1 MEKERSEQMIKKVI
15 LKRVPIVKYR
25 KPVKQIPIDAKEIE
39 KLNISIR
46 EKTKQNGERRRT
58 RHGAEEFWVK

>member
-1 MEKERSEQMIKKVI
+1 MIKKVI

-25 KPVKQIPIDAKEIE
+25 KPVKQIPIDKKEIE
-39 KLNISIR
+39 KLNISVR

-58 RHGAEEFWVK
+58 RHDAEEFWVK

>member
-1 MEKERSEQMIKKVI
+1 MEKGRSEQMIKKVI

>member
-1 MEKERSEQMIKKVI
+1 MIKKVI

-46 EKTKQNGERRRT
+46 KKTKQNGERRRT

>member
-1 MEKERSEQMIKKVI
+1 MEKGRSEQMIKKVI
-15 LKRVPIVKYR
+15 LKRIPIVKYR
-25 KPVKQIPIDAKEIE
+25 NPVKQIQIDAKEIE